1 MRNTIRATARALLGL
16 LFLIMGLNGF
26 FSFLPAPASLPPKA
40 GAFFGAMMATGY
52 LIPLV
57 SAMQAVAGVLL
68 LINRFVPLALV
79 ILAPVVVNIAFY
91 HIFLSPTM
99 GVPLAAVAL
108 VLELYVAWA
117 YREAFRPLLVSRT
130 LNDGRRGTNN

>member
-1 MRNTIRATARALLGL
+1 MRNTIRATARVLLGL

-26 FSFLPAPASLPPKA
+26 FNFLPAPTSIPPKA

-57 SAMQAVAGVLL
+57 SATQAVAGVFLL
-68 LINRFVPLALV
+68 SNRFVPLAVV

-91 HIFLSPTM
+91 HVFLSPTM

-130 LNDGRRGTNN
+130 LNDGRRATND

>member
-1 MRNTIRATARALLGL
+1 MRTVGRILLGL
-16 LFLIMGLNGF
+16 LFLVMGLNGF
-26 FSFLPAPASLPPKA
+26 FHFLPAPASIPPKA

-57 SAMQAVAGVLL
+57 SGTQVVAGVLL

-79 ILAPVVVNIAFY
+79 ILAPVIVNIICY

-99 GVPLAAVAL
+99 GLPLAAVAL

-117 YREAFRPLLVSRT
+117 YREVFRPLLAARSTADRQRSIG
-130 LNDGRRGTNN
+130 D